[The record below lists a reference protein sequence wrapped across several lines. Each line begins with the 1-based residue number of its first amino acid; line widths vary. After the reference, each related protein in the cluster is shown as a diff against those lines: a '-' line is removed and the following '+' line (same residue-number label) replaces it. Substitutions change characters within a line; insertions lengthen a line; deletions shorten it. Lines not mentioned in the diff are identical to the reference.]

1 MKVIVDA
8 ERCNGHARCYAVSE
22 ELFPLDDEGL
32 SLLRG
37 AGEVLVPSGLES
49 AARSAAD
56 LCPELAISTVD

>member
-32 SLLRG
+32 SELRG
-37 AGEVLVPSGLES
+37 VGEVPVPPGLEDV
-49 AARSAAD
+49 ARSAAN
-56 LCPELAISTVD
+56 LCPEVAISIID